1 MTVVPQPGGVY
12 RNAARPRNAA
22 RTSRHERRSFKAGG
36 LPLKYLIL
44 PVVALAVAAPA
55 YAADDTIT
63 LFDTDRDNQIT
74 VVATGDPL
82 PVDQAGQPVSV
93 IAKDE
98 IDRIQGPDITRVLE
112 RAPGVT
118 ISRNGGVGGFTAVR
132 VRGADAEQLLVLID
146 GVRVADVA
154 SPGGGFD
161 FGNLLAGSID
171 KLELLRGSNSVV
183 WGSQAIGGVLAIRT
197 RAVDGVEGSAEYG
210 ANDSHYATLSGG
222 GSVGAL
228 TGGLSASFHDSDG
241 ISSAAVGTEPDGYR
255 QWQVTGRLRADL
267 SPTFA
272 LVATS
277 RYADSRL
284 DIDGFPAPA
293 FNFADTPERQNTR
306 EWSGRAGFEYTG
318 EGVGL
323 SGGYAESD
331 TRRELFDPAFGPAS
345 YFTTKGRSERAEL
358 LGTVAFGAGFDLD
371 LGADRELTR
380 FETSPFGS
388 TGRATLS
395 SGHGLLRYHSGGLA
409 LAAGARIDDHSR
421 FGSQVTLG
429 ANGTAEVGG
438 GWRVRASYGEGF
450 KAPTLFQLLSD
461 FGNTTLQPERS
472 RAYDI
477 GIERGDRN
485 GPLHLALTAFRRD
498 SRDLIDFVSCFGATT
513 GICTNRPFGTY
524 DNVKRARA
532 EGIELELGARLSDR
546 LTAQAAYSYTR
557 SRNRATGL
565 DLARRPRHAVTVSA
579 DWTTPLVGLSV
590 GGDVRL
596 VGDSFDDAGHF
607 TRLDGYALAT
617 VRASFPVGEH
627 FELFGRVENLTD
639 ANYQTAAG
647 YGTYGRS
654 AYVGARAKF

>member
-1 MTVVPQPGGVY
+1 M
-12 RNAARPRNAA
+12 
-22 RTSRHERRSFKAGG
+22 
-36 LPLKYLIL
+36 KYLFSISA
-44 PVVALAVAAPA
+44 ALAVAAPA
-55 YAADDTIT
+55 YAQGEGEFLAA
-63 LFDTDRDNQIT
+63 TDILRDNRIT
-74 VVATGDPL
+74 VVATGDRL

-93 IAKDE
+93 IARDE
-98 IDRIQGPDITRVLE
+98 IDRIQGADITRVLE

-197 RAVDGVEGSAEYG
+197 RAINGVEGSAEYG
-210 ANDSHYATLSGG
+210 AKDSRYATLSGG
-222 GSVGAL
+222 GTVGAVS
-228 TGGLSASFHDSDG
+228 GGISASFNDSDG

-255 QWQVTGRLRADL
+255 QWQVAGHVRAEL
-267 SPTFA
+267 SPAFA

-277 RYADSRL
+277 RYADSKL
-284 DIDGFPAPA
+284 DIDGFPPPTYA
-293 FNFADTPERQNTR
+293 FADTPERQSTR

-318 EGVGL
+318 DGIGL
-323 SGGYAESD
+323 SGGYAVSD

-345 YFTTKGRSERAEL
+345 YFTTKGRSGRAEL
-358 LGTVAFGAGFDLD
+358 AGSVALTPGLDLD

-380 FETSPFGS
+380 FATGPFGS

-395 SGHGLLRYHSGGLA
+395 SGHGLLRYHTDGLS

-421 FGSQVTLG
+421 FGSEVTLG

-461 FGNTTLQPERS
+461 FGNPTLSPERS

-532 EGIELELGARLSDR
+532 EGIELELGARLSEHF
-546 LTAQAAYSYTR
+546 TAQAAYSYIR

-565 DLARRPRHAVTVSA
+565 DLARRPRQAVTVSA
-579 DWTTPLVGLSV
+579 DWTTPLAGFAL
-590 GGDVRL
+590 GGDIRV

-617 VRASFPVGEH
+617 VRASLPVGEH

-639 ANYQTAAG
+639 AKYQTAAG